1 MKPATR
7 KRPTHAEVIP
17 PQAIVPIPPVPPE
30 AELLA
35 ISRSPQAVIEEAM
48 EAAKAIKAIIDAKP
62 KPFKIRGET
71 YLQFEDWQTVA
82 RFYGVTVRVV
92 ETKGTRIGDAVG
104 FMARAEAL
112 LVANGRVI
120 SAADAMCLNDEPK
133 WKSRPKYEEGENGRR
148 VRTGEEKVP
157 LFQLRSMAQTRACAK
172 ALRNVLA
179 WVVVLAGYKPTPAEE
194 MDHDFNQLPYGC
206 CNDCGTDLMFPDE
219 GKKVLCRGCQ
229 KKRNESINS
238 INDPKFVRQSVERVQ
253 AVKANSNGMR
263 GVKAD

>member
-1 MKPATR
+1 MSPA
-7 KRPTHAEVIP
+7 KKCAAKCEP
-17 PQAIVPIPPVPPE
+17 PPVVLPPEVTALVPVE
-30 AELLA
+30 AELLSL
-35 ISRSPQAVIEEAM
+35 SRAPQAVIEEAM
-48 EAAKAIKAIIDAKP
+48 VAAKAIKAIIDAKP

-133 WKSRPKYEEGENGRR
+133 WKSRPKYGEDDRGKWKRI
-148 VRTGEEKVP
+148 GEEAVP

-194 MDHDFNQLPYGC
+194 LDTDHDQRSEFGAC
-206 CNDCGTDLMFPDE
+206 GRCGTDMYFKDE
-219 GKKVLCRGCQ
+219 GKSGICRTCKEKGI
-229 KKRNESINS
+229 EIV
-238 INDPKFVRQSVERVQ
+238 NDPNFIKESLAHVA
-253 AVKANSNGMR
+253 AVKAGKVTVRPPNGA
-263 GVKAD
+263 GQ

>member
-1 MKPATR
+1 VI
-7 KRPTHAEVIP
+7 AEAQI
-17 PQAIVPIPPVPPE
+17 
-30 AELLA
+30 
-35 ISRSPQAVIEEAM
+35 
-48 EAAKAIKAIIDAKP
+48 AAKAIKAIIDAKP
-62 KPFKIRGET
+62 KPFKIRGEV

-92 ETKGTRIGDAVG
+92 ETKATKIGEAVG

-112 LVANGRVI
+112 LVVNGRVI

-133 WKSRPKYEEGENGRR
+133 WSTRPVYQFGENGRR

-194 MDHDFNQLPYGC
+194 LDTEHDQRSEYGA
-206 CNDCGTDLMFPDE
+206 CGKCGQDMMFPDE
-219 GKKVLCRGCQ
+219 GKSGICRDC
-229 KKRNESINS
+229 KRKAASLADIVKP
-238 INDPKFVRQSVERVQ
+238 DFVSASVARVQ
-253 AVKANSNGMR
+253 QVRKNGQ
-263 GVKAD
+263 GA